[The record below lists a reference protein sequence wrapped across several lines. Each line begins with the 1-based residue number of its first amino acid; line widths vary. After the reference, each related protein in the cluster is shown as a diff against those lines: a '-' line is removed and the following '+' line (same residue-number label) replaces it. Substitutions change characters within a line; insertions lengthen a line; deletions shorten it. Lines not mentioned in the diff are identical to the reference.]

1 MNTIIK
7 KPGFGELIEKKS
19 KFLSEVYHIDSAE
32 EAEHYIAN
40 TKHTHYAAK
49 HWVYAYIADNGAK
62 IKYSDDGEPQGT
74 AGRPLLDLL
83 RNMNLTNCIIIVT
96 RYFGGVLLGTGG
108 LVRAYTESAKLAL
121 ENSEVAVYTDG
132 VNIYADVE
140 YSNLE
145 EFKYKINQL
154 NTMLVNELYAD
165 NNEIQITS
173 GNGKSL
179 KILRITSIEYTN
191 MCRIHLVCTNE
202 AKDIFISEIR
212 ESFAGRIDLDMGDSG
227 LTELIYE

>member
-1 MNTIIK
+1 M
-7 KPGFGELIEKKS
+7 
-19 KFLSEVYHIDSAE
+19 
-32 EAEHYIAN
+32 
-40 TKHTHYAAK
+40 
-49 HWVYAYIADNGAK
+49 
-62 IKYSDDGEPQGT
+62 
-74 AGRPLLDLL
+74 
-83 RNMNLTNCIIIVT
+83 
-96 RYFGGVLLGTGG
+96 LGTGG

-154 NTMLVNELYAD
+154 NTRLVNELYAD

-191 MCRIHLVCTNE
+191 TCRIHLVCTNE